1 MVAIHLC
8 LKDNYVTWEKTAFT
22 FDCLPAL
29 YFIKQKVR
37 QKWCLKNRRVIRGD
51 RSVLWIVRKNRSVLF
66 HLFWDRSV
74 FFPSF
79 FTKKVKPWHS
89 HTAIQRKPPRK
100 QLQVTYK
107 SDSRYWAGIPRI
119 VLRILKNGLGF
130 YWDSILPGFKKMKV
144 FFSGIPRKQ
153 SVGFQMGKCQ

>member
-1 MVAIHLC
+1 MSLGGTEVSFGL
-8 LKDNYVTWEKTAFT
+8 YEKTEVSFFT
-22 FDCLPAL
+22 F
-29 YFIKQKVR
+29 
-37 QKWCLKNRRVIRGD
+37 
-51 RSVLWIVRKNRSVLF
+51 
-66 HLFWDRSV
+66 FWDRSV
-74 FFPSF
+74 FFPDF

-107 SDSRYWAGIPRI
+107 SDSRYWTGIPKI

-153 SVGFQMGKCQ
+153 SVGFQMGYRLSNGHIYDFVASIQLLGSRF